1 MTSRIKAIAGLV
13 LLFAAGIGTGIL
25 LAPRF
30 QKHEKI
36 KPFPAAEW
44 IDTTVADYRARLAL
58 TGEEEKEI
66 QTAVTGAA
74 QEIVKV
80 RSETQQK
87 IQEVLKRMNG
97 TILPKL
103 GPRNQ
108 EALQRWLEEKRA
120 LMGQGSV
127 PQ

>member
-1 MTSRIKAIAGLV
+1 MNSRLKAIVGLV
-13 LLFAAGIGTGIL
+13 LLFATGLATGIL

-44 IDTTVADYRARLAL
+44 IDTTFADYRARLSL
-58 TGEEEKEI
+58 TGEEEKEV

-74 QEIVKV
+74 QEIVRV

-87 IQEVLKRMNG
+87 IQEALKRMNSA
-97 TILPKL
+97 ILPKL
-103 GPRNQ
+103 SPRNQ

-120 LMGQGSV
+120 LMGKGTV

>member
-1 MTSRIKAIAGLV
+1 MNSRLKAIVGLV
-13 LLFAAGIGTGIL
+13 LLLATGIATGIL

-44 IDTTVADYRARLAL
+44 IDTTVADYRSRLSL
-58 TGEEEKEI
+58 SGEEEMEV

-74 QEIVKV
+74 QEIVRV

-87 IQEVLKRMNG
+87 IQEALKRMNG
-97 TILPKL
+97 AILPKL
-103 GPRNQ
+103 SPRNQ
-108 EALQRWLEEKRA
+108 EALQRWLEERRA
-120 LMGQGSV
+120 LMGKGMVRQ
-127 PQ
+127 